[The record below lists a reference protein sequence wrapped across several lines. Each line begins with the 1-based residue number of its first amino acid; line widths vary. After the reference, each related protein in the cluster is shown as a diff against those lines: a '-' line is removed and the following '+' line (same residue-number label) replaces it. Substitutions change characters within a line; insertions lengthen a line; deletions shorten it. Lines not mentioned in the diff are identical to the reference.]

1 MNADDDTYD
10 DPGQRTNVYADTGA
24 DKDRVKREGAGQR
37 LNSTLPPPPSELQ
50 PPINRL
56 AAVKMPPPIPM
67 KSRPAE
73 GAEDQQR
80 PFSNI
85 YAATLSD
92 TEVVR
97 DFINEQRETITK
109 MCEEITGLKNEQR
122 GDFTRKVGEEIAGLL
137 GKLRIMGIALA
148 LSTII

>member
-10 DPGQRTNVYADTGA
+10 DPGQTPNVYADTGA
-24 DKDRVKREGAGQR
+24 DKDRVKKEGAGQR

-50 PPINRL
+50 RPINRL
-56 AAVKMPPPIPM
+56 GVAVRMPLNEPPIPM
-67 KSRPAE
+67 MDRPA
-73 GAEDQQR
+73 AEDQQR

-97 DFINEQRETITK
+97 DFINEQRETIAK
-109 MCEEITGLKNEQR
+109 PHEFACY
-122 GDFTRKVGEEIAGLL
+122 
-137 GKLRIMGIALA
+137 
-148 LSTII
+148 IILCRTQ